1 MALANPSVDGARKQ
15 PRTKVGVVVKRR
27 MDKTAVV
34 AVARFFNHALYHKRV
49 RRTTKYKVHDEK
61 NETQKGDLVLIAQTR
76 PMSKEKHWRLLKIVR
91 KAVQVEE
98 AQV

>member
-1 MALANPSVDGARKQ
+1 MTAANQSGTPRKD
-15 PRTKVGVVVKRR
+15 PRTKVGVVVKRK

-34 AVARFFNHALYHKRV
+34 AVERVFNHTLYRKRV
-49 RRTTKYKVHDEK
+49 RRTSKFKVHDPK
-61 NETQKGDLVLIAQTR
+61 NETQKGDLVLIIQTK
-76 PMSKEKHWRLLKIVR
+76 PISKDKHWRLQKILR

>member
-1 MALANPSVDGARKQ
+1 
-15 PRTKVGVVVKRR
+15 

-34 AVARFFNHALYHKRV
+34 AVERFFNHPLYRKRV
-49 RRTTKYKVHDEK
+49 RRTSKFKVHDPK
-61 NETQKGDLVLIAQTR
+61 NESQKGDLVLIVQTK
-76 PMSKEKHWRLLKIVR
+76 PISKEKHWRLQKILR

>member
-1 MALANPSVDGARKQ
+1 MTAANQTGPTRKES
-15 PRTKVGVVVKRR
+15 RTKVGVVVKRK

-34 AVARFFNHALYHKRV
+34 AVERVFNHGLYRKRL
-49 RRTTKYKVHDEK
+49 RRTSKFKVHDPK
-61 NETQKGDLVLIAQTR
+61 NETQKGDRVLIVETK
-76 PMSKEKHWRLLKIVR
+76 PISKDKHWRLQKILR

>member
-1 MALANPSVDGARKQ
+1 MTAVKPAETARKES
-15 PRTKVGVVVKRR
+15 RTKMGVVVKRQ

-34 AVARFFNHALYHKRV
+34 AVERFFNHRLYRKRV
-49 RRTTKYKVHDEK
+49 RRTSKFKVHDPK
-61 NETQKGDLVLIAQTR
+61 NETQKGDLVLIIQTK
-76 PMSKEKHWRLLKIVR
+76 PISKEKHWRLQKILR

>member
-1 MALANPSVDGARKQ
+1 MTAANPTDTARKES
-15 PRTKVGVVVKRR
+15 RTKVGVVVKRQ

-34 AVARFFNHALYHKRV
+34 AVERFFNHGLYRKRV
-49 RRTTKYKVHDEK
+49 RRTSKFKVHDPK
-61 NETQKGDLVLIAQTR
+61 NETQKGDLVLIVQTK
-76 PMSKEKHWRLLKIVR
+76 PISKDKHWRLQKVLR